1 MNTTI
6 KTTGALTVFATFML
20 LITGAVFAESL
31 GDGFEITSSTI
42 DGGGGISS
50 GGGFSLTG
58 TIGQSDAAQQV
69 STGATFALAGGFWA
83 NPASE
88 DHLFKSGYE

>member
-1 MNTTI
+1 MKPLI
-6 KTTGALTVFATFML
+6 KVTSFVSGAALLSL
-20 LITGAVFAESL
+20 LISGLVFAEPSG
-31 GDGFEITSSTI
+31 GDFEMVSSTI
-42 DGGGGISS
+42 DGGGGTSS

-58 TIGQSDAAQQV
+58 TIGQPDANSQV
-69 STGATFALAGGFWA
+69 STGATYALAGGFWA